1 MMIRRIFLFLSIV
14 LGLVACSDDDSFT
27 TSTSARLT
35 FSTDSVKMD
44 TIFSG
49 IGSRT
54 YDFWVYN
61 NAGDGLRIQSV
72 RLNKGN
78 QTGFRVN
85 VDGSYL
91 DSSIGAV
98 VGNLEVRK
106 GDSIRV
112 FVELTAPENGLLEPQ
127 LIEDQLIFKLESG
140 IEQSVYLEGHS
151 WDAVTMR
158 DVVVRSDSLIES
170 RRPIIIYGGLSV
182 DSAAT
187 LTIRNT
193 TLYFHDGKGIDVYG
207 RLLTDSVTLRG
218 DRLDHMFDYLPYDR
232 VSGQWGKDG
241 GIIFH
246 SSSTGNVLLKTE
258 VRNAG
263 KYGIL
268 CDSAAYDEH
277 TFRLDMQQCV
287 VHNSKGIGLAAYNA
301 NIRLRLCQLSNAEG
315 DCVAIY
321 GGSADISRCTMAQ
334 FYPFVGGRGAAIFF
348 SNEMPL
354 YRLLC
359 DSSIVTGY
367 DDDVLMGEKKD
378 STAFEYQFVNSLL
391 RTPKVETEDSVHF
404 SNIIWETPK
413 DSIQG
418 KQHFI
423 LVDEDNL
430 MYDFHLDSLSTA
442 HGLGCY

>member
-151 WDAVTMR
+151 WDAVMMR

-170 RRPIIIYGGLSV
+170 RRPIIIYGGLSD

-207 RLLTDSVTLRG
+207 RLRSS
-218 DRLDHMFDYLPYDR
+218 RLSR
-232 VSGQWGKDG
+232 Q
-241 GIIFH
+241 
-246 SSSTGNVLLKTE
+246 KT
-258 VRNAG
+258 
-263 KYGIL
+263 
-268 CDSAAYDEH
+268 
-277 TFRLDMQQCV
+277 
-287 VHNSKGIGLAAYNA
+287 
-301 NIRLRLCQLSNAEG
+301 
-315 DCVAIY
+315 
-321 GGSADISRCTMAQ
+321 
-334 FYPFVGGRGAAIFF
+334 
-348 SNEMPL
+348 
-354 YRLLC
+354 
-359 DSSIVTGY
+359 
-367 DDDVLMGEKKD
+367 
-378 STAFEYQFVNSLL
+378 
-391 RTPKVETEDSVHF
+391 
-404 SNIIWETPK
+404 
-413 DSIQG
+413 
-418 KQHFI
+418 
-423 LVDEDNL
+423 
-430 MYDFHLDSLSTA
+430 
-442 HGLGCY
+442 